1 MSGLISSECESLLD
15 LGFGIQ
21 ETKELLM
28 RSIMEYWGVD
38 YVNSGSDSIIEEYN
52 QGDFP
57 QVQADAV
64 LCIDCLEYIEDTD
77 SFIRKMCKSSRKEI
91 VLSYS
96 VSEEHRPDRRNHMPI
111 EALKEKFKRNGF
123 HIDTV
128 NKTDDFHYL
137 VKFINIRLIMINTV
151 KWNRLTYLEFEALQ
165 DLMEAAAKASELE
178 GCMIE
183 AGCALGG
190 SGICIASEKENDTPL
205 LVYDV
210 FGMIPAPGERDGA
223 DVLER
228 YDEIKQGKSQGIGGE
243 LYYGYQ
249 ENLME
254 KVESS
259 FCTALGIQRLEDAG
273 ISLIKG
279 LFQDTITGDSP
290 VAFAHIDCDWHDSV
304 MVCLERIVPRL
315 VRGGILVID
324 DYDCWS
330 GCRKAIDEY
339 FQNKREDFI
348 FENKSRLH
356 IIKKQ
361 LCSGMFYAV
370 IREAIK
376 ILAAMP
382 HMVAN
387 KAPVNVK
394 RVFLI

>member
-1 MSGLISSECESLLD
+1 
-15 LGFGIQ
+15 
-21 ETKELLM
+21 
-28 RSIMEYWGVD
+28 
-38 YVNSGSDSIIEEYN
+38 
-52 QGDFP
+52 
-57 QVQADAV
+57 
-64 LCIDCLEYIEDTD
+64 
-77 SFIRKMCKSSRKEI
+77 
-91 VLSYS
+91 
-96 VSEEHRPDRRNHMPI
+96 
-111 EALKEKFKRNGF
+111 
-123 HIDTV
+123 
-128 NKTDDFHYL
+128 
-137 VKFINIRLIMINTV
+137 
-151 KWNRLTYLEFEALQ
+151 
-165 DLMEAAAKASELE
+165 
-178 GCMIE
+178 MIE

-259 FCTALGIQRLEDAG
+259 FCSALGIQRLEDAG

-290 VAFAHIDCDWHDSV
+290 VAFAHIDCDWYDSV

-315 VRGGILVID
+315 VRGSILVID

-356 IIKKQ
+356 IIKK
-361 LCSGMFYAV
+361 
-370 IREAIK
+370 
-376 ILAAMP
+376 
-382 HMVAN
+382 
-387 KAPVNVK
+387 
-394 RVFLI
+394 